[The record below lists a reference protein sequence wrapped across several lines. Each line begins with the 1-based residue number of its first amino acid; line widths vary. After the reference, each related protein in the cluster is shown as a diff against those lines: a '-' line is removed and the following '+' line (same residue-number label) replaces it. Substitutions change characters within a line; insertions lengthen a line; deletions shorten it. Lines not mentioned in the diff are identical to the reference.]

1 MIMLDTHTWVWWLD
15 NPERLSEN
23 ALNTIQEAREKKNLA
38 ISCISTWELA
48 LLVQKNRLSLS
59 LPLQDWLQHNES
71 MSFLSFIPVSNR
83 IAVNSVTLDMHGDPA
98 DRIIVATAQALAAR
112 LVTKDAKII
121 ASKLVTTV
129 W

>member
-1 MIMLDTHTWVWWLD
+1 MTVLDTHTWLWWLHES
-15 NPERLSEN
+15 ERLS
-23 ALNTIQEAREKKNLA
+23 AKARDAIQEAKATRSLA
-38 ISCISTWELA
+38 VSCISSWEIA
-48 LLVQKNRLSLS
+48 LLVNKGKLALDA
-59 LPLQDWLQHNES
+59 PLQEWLVHNEE
-71 MSFLSFIPVSNR
+71 MDFLSFIPVSNR

-121 ASKLVTTV
+121 ASKLVATV

>member
-1 MIMLDTHTWVWWLD
+1 MTVLDTHTWLWWLHES
-15 NPERLSEN
+15 ERLSEK
-23 ALNTIQEAREKKNLA
+23 ARDAIQEAKATRSLA
-38 ISCISTWELA
+38 VSCISSWEIA
-48 LLVQKNRLSLS
+48 LLVNKGKLALDA
-59 LPLQDWLQHNES
+59 PLQEWLVHNEE
-71 MSFLSFIPVSNR
+71 MDFLSFIPVSNR

-121 ASKLVTTV
+121 ASKLVATV